1 LPDPSYAIRLIDP
14 TDRVNRLK
22 LHSED
27 GALAAF
33 LKRQCKHFHDQN
45 LAKTYVY
52 VDENTPAPRKVL
64 GYVSIVVGEINNADA
79 IVPELPE
86 YGFSYPAVKIARL
99 AVELDLQRSGLGGNL
114 VDYSLAV
121 VKRHIAPNVGCR
133 FVVVD
138 ANRPAVDF
146 YRKHG
151 FVLVDTEE
159 NRKREH
165 PLMFY
170 DLLKVA

>member
-1 LPDPSYAIRLIDP
+1 MRYHA
-14 TDRVNRLK
+14 
-22 LHSED
+22 E
-27 GALAAF
+27 
-33 LKRQCKHFHDQN
+33 N

-52 VDENTPAPRKVL
+52 VDENGDPPRKVL
-64 GYVSIVVGEINNADA
+64 AYISILVGEVNNADA
-79 IVPELPE
+79 AVPDLPDNS
-86 YGFSYPAVKIARL
+86 FTYPSVKIARL
-99 AVELDLQRSGLGGNL
+99 AVDLSIQPSGLGGNL

-121 VKRHIAPNVGCR
+121 IKRHITPHVGCR

-159 NRKREH
+159 NRKRDH
-165 PLMFY
+165 PLMFTIC
-170 DLLKVA
+170 

>member
-1 LPDPSYAIRLIDP
+1 LPDPNFVIRLIDP
-14 TDRVNRLK
+14 TDRVGRLK
-22 LHSED
+22 LRSED

-33 LKRQCKHFHDQN
+33 LKRHCVRYHTEN

-52 VDENTPAPRKVL
+52 VDDNSDAPRKVVA
-64 GYVSIVVGEINNADA
+64 YISILVGEVNNADA
-79 IVPELPE
+79 VVPDLPD
-86 YGFSYPAVKIARL
+86 YSFSYPSVKIARL
-99 AVELDLQRSGLGGNL
+99 AVDLSIQRNGLGGNL

-121 VKRHIAPNVGCR
+121 IKRHIAPHVGCR

-138 ANRPAVDF
+138 ANPPAIDF

-151 FVLVDTEE
+151 FVLVDTDE
-159 NRKREH
+159 NRKRDH